1 MEKWAIVESV
11 ELEENKLEKSV
22 YEKNENISI

>member
-1 MEKWAIVESV
+1 VEKWAIVESV

-22 YEKNENISI
+22 YEKNEKISI